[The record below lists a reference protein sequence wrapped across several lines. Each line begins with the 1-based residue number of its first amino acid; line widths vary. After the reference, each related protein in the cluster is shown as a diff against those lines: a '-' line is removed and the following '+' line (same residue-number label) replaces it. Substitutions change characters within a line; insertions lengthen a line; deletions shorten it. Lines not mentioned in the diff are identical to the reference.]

1 MSSTYEPI
9 ATTTLGS
16 AQSTITFS
24 SIPAT
29 YTDLIFQYQVQTT
42 DTSGYLWF
50 RLNNDGSSLYST
62 TRLFGN
68 SGSGSGQSNRGSN
81 AIYLQIDAA
90 RSTDNLG
97 SFFVQHQI
105 MNYANTT
112 TNKTILTRESEMN
125 YDYVAARVSLYRST
139 SAINRIDLI
148 ANTTTFAIGSTATL
162 YGIKAE

>member
-1 MSSTYEPI
+1 MSLTYEPI

-50 RLNNDGSSLYST
+50 RLNNDGSSLYSS
-62 TRLFGN
+62 TRVFGN
-68 SGSGSGQSNRGSN
+68 SGGAQSNRGSN
-81 AIYLQIDAA
+81 AIYLQLDAA

-97 SFFVQHQI
+97 SLFVQHQI

-148 ANTTTFAIGSTATL
+148 ANTTTFAAGSTVTV
-162 YGIKAE
+162 YGIKAA